1 MSWTK
6 PTTNWFKLNTDGSS
20 LGNPG
25 RVSGGGLIE
34 GCGYIARFIR
44 NIGKAMMRDAEAL
57 RSRTYLLLEYNK
69 QNTFASENNLKSIRF
84 LESARVLETA
94 RVLESTRRKDS
105 RI

>member
-57 RSRTYLLLEYNK
+57 RSRIHLLLEYNK
-69 QNTFASENNLKSIRF
+69 QNTFAPENNLKSIRF
-84 LESARVLETA
+84 LESTRVLK
-94 RVLESTRRKDS
+94 STRRKDS
-105 RI
+105 RIY